1 MTVSILT
8 ILAWRVDVPDAL
20 ARLRSPAPLPLLLAA
35 LAIGAQWPVTALRA
49 VSFALALG
57 LVQLLTSLPGVA
69 VLAPRRRRA
78 AESLP

>member
-35 LAIGAQWPVTALRA
+35 LAIGAQWPVTALRWQRL
-49 VSFALALG
+49 LAAENVTL
-57 LVQLLTSLPGVA
+57 SY
-69 VLAPRRRRA
+69 PRTLRRRA
-78 AESLP
+78 AEPLP